1 MFTKLYLDTTNPNL
15 TFSHLFEATTLGPMI
30 VSILVHTIVYTA
42 FCNIVSWVFFGKLLS
57 NPINLRLVS
66 CLIPIMFFGFIG
78 RFIHV
83 KDIYKGYNGNMEK
96 TREYTDKHYISWIFI
111 S

>member
-1 MFTKLYLDTTNPNL
+1 MFTKLYLDTTNPKL
-15 TFSHLFEATTLGPMI
+15 PFSHLFDATIFGPMI
-30 VSILVHTIVYTA
+30 VSILIHTIVYTL
-42 FCNIVSWVFFGKLLS
+42 FCNVVSWVFYGKFLS
-57 NPINLRLVS
+57 NIINIRLVS
-66 CLIPIMFFGFIG
+66 FLIPVMFFGFIG
-78 RFIHV
+78 RFFHV

>member
-1 MFTKLYLDTTNPNL
+1 MFTKLYLDTTNPKL
-15 TFSHLFEATTLGPMI
+15 SLSSLFEVTTLGPMI
-30 VSILVHTIVYTA
+30 VSILLHTIIYSL
-42 FCNIVSWVFFGKLLS
+42 FCNMVSWVFYGKFLS
-57 NPINLRLVS
+57 NIINIRLVS
-66 CLIPIMFFGFIG
+66 FLIPVMFFGFIG

>member
-1 MFTKLYLDTTNPNL
+1 MFTKLYLETTNPKL
-15 TFSHLFEATTLGPMI
+15 TLSRLFEATIFGPMI
-30 VSILVHTIVYTA
+30 VSIIIHTIVYTL
-42 FCNIVSWVFFGKLLS
+42 FCNVVSWVFFGKFLS
-57 NPINLRLVS
+57 NAINIRLIS

-78 RFIHV
+78 RFVHV
-83 KDIYKGYNGNMEK
+83 KDIYKGYNENMEK